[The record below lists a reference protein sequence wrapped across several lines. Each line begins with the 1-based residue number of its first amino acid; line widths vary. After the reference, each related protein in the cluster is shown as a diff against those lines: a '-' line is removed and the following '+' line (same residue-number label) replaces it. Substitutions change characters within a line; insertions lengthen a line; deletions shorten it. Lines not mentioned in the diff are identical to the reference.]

1 MGAGASVYPK
11 QGYAPVQLTFSA
23 FYIFKEWLFLR
34 LWEMRRR
41 PWKETTRRPPPLQIG
56 GFTPAALWAGGHVW
70 DDDRSN
76 YFLGPRRYPFEPRG
90 PPFEFAPR
98 WAPNPPG

>member
-11 QGYAPVQLTFSA
+11 KRYAPLELTLSA
-23 FYIFKEWLFLR
+23 FYVFKEWLFLR

-41 PWKETTRRPPPLQIG
+41 PWKQTTRRPPPLQIG
-56 GFTPAALWAGGHVW
+56 GPVPAALWAGGHVW

-76 YFLGPRRYPFEPRG
+76 WFSSGSRRYPFEPRDSYG
-90 PPFEFAPR
+90 PPR